1 MKKSNSSM
9 LLTFCILIITV
20 ILFAFFCK
28 NHFEKTD
35 TKAKENTDSNSS
47 QSEVIT
53 DSSKAESLSSV
64 NSQSSSQEIYEKA
77 DAENENAVS
86 LFIGDSR
93 TVGLMEYSAIE
104 NADFFCNVGM
114 SVYNIQK
121 NTVAVPTVG
130 KVTLTELLN
139 NKKYDRI
146 YIMLGIN
153 EVGYKF
159 ETTVQ
164 KYSELIGFI
173 KEKQQNAII
182 IIQANLHVTKSR
194 SVSDKDVTNSAI
206 DGLNSQLSKLANNKD
221 VFYIDANPVFDDES
235 GNLASDKTGDS
246 AHLYAKYYK
255 SWGDWITTE
264 TVDILKGE

>member
-9 LLTFCILIITV
+9 LLTFCVLIITV

-35 TKAKENTDSNSS
+35 TKSKENADSSLS
-47 QSEVIT
+47 QSEAIT
-53 DSSKAESLSSV
+53 ESSSAESLSSV
-64 NSQSSSQEIYEKA
+64 NSQESSQNS
-77 DAENENAVS
+77 DTENENAVS

-159 ETTVQ
+159 ETTVK

-194 SVSDKDVTNSAI
+194 SDSDKVVTNSAI

-255 SWGDWITTE
+255 SWGDWITTATAE
-264 TVDILKGE
+264 ILKGE

>member
-28 NHFEKTD
+28 NHFEKTN
-35 TKAKENTDSNSS
+35 TKSKENNDSSLS

-53 DSSKAESLSSV
+53 ESSSSESLSSI
-64 NSQSSSQEIYEKA
+64 NSQKSFQNS

-182 IIQANLHVTKSR
+182 IIQANLHVTQSR
-194 SVSDKDVTNSAI
+194 SDSDKVVTNSAI

-221 VFYIDANPVFDDES
+221 IFYIDANPVFDDES

-255 SWGDWITTE
+255 SWGDWIITKTAE
-264 TVDILKGE
+264 ILKGE